1 MLEILQAP
9 NYVAAF
15 RLQDEITHIDYERM
29 IAELEARLRLHPR
42 IAVYADLSA
51 VEGVELDTW
60 ATAMSYCITKRKQ
73 LDRFARL
80 AVVSDK
86 IWPHVLTAL
95 AQRVSTIELRSFE
108 SYQHLDALAWVSSLD
123 PDAQPP
129 RGLRMIATT
138 RPDTYAFV
146 WNGKINR
153 RDLDRVVSVL
163 EVEMQSHISVRLLG
177 RIEHAGGIEVNAL
190 KNTAL
195 FRAKLLGVRKIE
207 RYALVGDARW
217 LGAYARTVSWL
228 SGIPVRHFPLEREHE
243 AWAWVEAQPASRS
256 HGARGWGV
264 TRDSMLH

>member
-15 RLQDEITHIDYERM
+15 RLSDEITHIDYERM

-51 VEGVELDTW
+51 VDGVETDAW
-60 ATAMSYCITKRKQ
+60 ATAISYRITKRRQ
-73 LDRFARL
+73 LDRFARM

-86 IWPHVLTAL
+86 IWPHVLTAF

-123 PDAQPP
+123 PDAPRP

-146 WNGKINR
+146 WNGKIHRN
-153 RDLDRVVSVL
+153 DLDRVVNVL
-163 EVEMQSHISVRLLG
+163 EVEMQSHISVRMLG
-177 RIEHAGGIEVNAL
+177 RIEHVGGIELSAL
-190 KNTAL
+190 KNPAL
-195 FRAKLLGVRKIE
+195 IRAKLLGARKIE

-217 LGAYARTVSWL
+217 LPSYVRAVSWL
-228 SGIPVRHFPLEREHE
+228 SGIPMRHFPLSREPE
-243 AWAWVEAQPASRS
+243 AWAWLEAQPAARS
-256 HGARGWGV
+256 QGARGWGV
-264 TRDSMLH
+264 TRDNTIH